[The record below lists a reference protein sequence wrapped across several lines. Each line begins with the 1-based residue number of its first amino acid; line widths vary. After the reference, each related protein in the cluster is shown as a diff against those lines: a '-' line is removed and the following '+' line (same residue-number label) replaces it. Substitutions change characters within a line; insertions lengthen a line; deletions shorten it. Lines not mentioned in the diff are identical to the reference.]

1 MKADP
6 LSVGEGEVV
15 RFKCLPK
22 PGMARFIIGQ
32 KHTVARKEPPLFW
45 WYEPTGR
52 SEVAIAPII
61 ASFGPKWCKS
71 GLG

>member
-1 MKADP
+1 M
-6 LSVGEGEVV
+6 V

-32 KHTVARKEPPLFW
+32 KHTVARKESPLFW

-52 SEVAIAPII
+52 SEVAITSII
-61 ASFGPKWCKS
+61 ACKS
-71 GLG
+71 GASRGQINAML

>member
-32 KHTVARKEPPLFW
+32 KHTVVRTQRELKSKPARDH
-45 WYEPTGR
+45 
-52 SEVAIAPII
+52 SE
-61 ASFGPKWCKS
+61 
-71 GLG
+71 